1 MPNENRAG
9 EAPCVLDLKVQK
21 VEWKE
26 EVPATY
32 QLCIVKRTKDST
44 KVPATYQVPAGTMGP
59 QVRMVNRTED
69 QTKLP
74 RRSHRATVLAVLDA
88 STTWRNTRELAEQ
101 TRLSHH
107 QVGQA
112 LRDLHDTGQIARAGR
127 NNLTRWG
134 ALTLSDAATAKTER
148 PYRATVLAAL
158 SGATTWRTS
167 HDVVEQTGLTY
178 PQVIFALHALHN
190 FGQIART
197 GRKFTA
203 RWGPLTMIESPAH
216 NFDILQGLFHGI
228 VKRPGL
234 SDGDDA
240 EKGSA
245 EFSATPALSNSAGA
259 AILLA

>member
-1 MPNENRAG
+1 MPNENWAD
-9 EAPCVLDLKVQK
+9 EAPWALGFQVQK

-32 QLCIVKRTKDST
+32 RLCIMKRPKDST
-44 KVPATYQVPAGTMGP
+44 KAPATYQVPAGTMGP

-74 RRSHRATVLAVLDA
+74 RRSHRATILAVLDA
-88 STTWRNTRELAEQ
+88 STTWRNTRELAER
-101 TRLSHH
+101 TGLTYR
-107 QVGQA
+107 QVIFA
-112 LRDLHDTGQIARAGR
+112 LRALHDTGQIARAGR

-178 PQVIFALHALHN
+178 PQVIFALHALHG
-190 FGQIART
+190 FGQIARA
-197 GRKFTA
+197 GRKFRA
-203 RWGPLTMIESPAH
+203 RWGPLSLAKAPAH
-216 NFDILQGLFHGI
+216 NFGTLENLFYNI
-228 VKRPGL
+228 VKRPSL
-234 SDGDDA
+234 IDG
-240 EKGSA
+240 
-245 EFSATPALSNSAGA
+245 AGG
-259 AILLA
+259 IDK